1 MNQFCP
7 RCGAF
12 FAPDVNME
20 FSTTQVLC
28 RECGLSLEDPPVSL
42 APSENDED
50 QIAYDLAEWPP
61 EDRAIASADLVELGI
76 PYRWEDN
83 IVLVVP
89 AGAEEQV
96 DAILDEIDENALAS
110 DEAALRRPRDRRGR
124 RRGSRHRHERHV
136 PRRRRAVQRHLRR
149 ARRSS
154 SSSRP
159 PRPSA
164 SASRPTAW
172 SHWSG
177 TGSSQRPRPSSR
189 PWRRARTAT
198 TTRPSR
204 PPPGR
209 CGTCSATTSSQSLTA
224 NSGHSPSMP
233 LRV

>member
-1 MNQFCP
+1 VNQFCP

-42 APSENDED
+42 APAENDED

-89 AGAEEQV
+89 AGTEEQV

-110 DEAALRRPRDRRGR
+110 DEAALVDLETGED
-124 RRGSRHRHERHV
+124 GGEEAATAMSDMFLAADGLSNDTYDEEKV
-136 PRRRRAVQRHLRR
+136 VEFIEA
-149 ARRSS
+149 
-154 SSSRP
+154 
-159 PRPSA
+159 A
-164 SASRPTAW
+164 SAVGQCLPPYGMEPLVWNRIQSEAAAIVTTLEKGEDGDDDEAVT
-172 SHWSG
+172 SAA
-177 TGSSQRPRPSSR
+177 
-189 PWRRARTAT
+189 RA
-198 TTRPSR
+198 
-204 PPPGR
+204 
-209 CGTCSATTSSQSLTA
+209 
-224 NSGHSPSMP
+224 
-233 LRV
+233 LRDLLRNYV

>member
-42 APSENDED
+42 APAENDED

-89 AGAEEQV
+89 AGTEEQV

-110 DEAALRRPRDRRGR
+110 DEAALVDLETGED
-124 RRGSRHRHERHV
+124 GGEEAATAMSDMFLAADGLSNDTYDEEKV
-136 PRRRRAVQRHLRR
+136 VEFIEA
-149 ARRSS
+149 
-154 SSSRP
+154 
-159 PRPSA
+159 A
-164 SASRPTAW
+164 SAVGQCLPPYGMEPLVWNRIQSEAAAIVTTLEKGEDGDDDEAVT
-172 SHWSG
+172 SAA
-177 TGSSQRPRPSSR
+177 
-189 PWRRARTAT
+189 RA
-198 TTRPSR
+198 
-204 PPPGR
+204 
-209 CGTCSATTSSQSLTA
+209 
-224 NSGHSPSMP
+224 
-233 LRV
+233 LRDLLRNYV